1 MQREKVRKNG
11 GSSRGV
17 ELRRGDSGESEV
29 EPDQG
34 TDNHAG
40 ELVQARDKDAFC
52 GANTA
57 ITARLQAYG
66 HIEGKNVFYWF
77 QNHKARQRQKQKQES
92 WPSSVG
98 VSTSLVLCS
107 LLSLLP
113 PTVVVCSPYY
123 PAESELGFYS
133 HYPKMLQPG
142 LIKKRPKPADT
153 LPEKIQ
159 TSQVLINDID
169 DGNCSTHEELN
180 ETLGTLQLHG
190 ENTNLIPS
198 LHHHHAPPF
207 PLPPWPPPP
216 SPPTHHQ
223 APLHQSQPQ
232 LPRPSP
238 YPLLRLFS
246 DFSAIV
252 SRAEGLLYTLADAAV
267 AVDPAASTDPAA
279 AQKNGGWFSFIA
291 DGMEVV
297 LKVLKDGLTAVHVP
311 YAYGFAIILITVIV
325 KLVTFPLTKQ
335 QVESSLAMQNLQP
348 KIKAIQERYKGNQE
362 RIQLETSR
370 LYRQAGVNPLA
381 GCFPTLATIPVW
393 IGLYQALSNVANED
407 GHPPLGW
414 HDTAAYLVLPV
425 LLVASQF
432 VSMEIMKPPQSDD
445 PAQKNTLLVFKFL
458 PLMIGYFSL
467 SVPSGL
473 SIYWFTNN
481 VLSTA
486 QQVWLKQLGG
496 AKPVVNKNA
505 SGIISAGRAKRSGSQ
520 PAPTGDR
527 FRQLKEEEKK
537 KQLNEALPAEQVEVL
552 ASTSES
558 EDGSDEVTNATEEEA
573 LDEVYASNGSKPLP
587 DYSKPKRSKRSK
599 RKRAV

>member
-1 MQREKVRKNG
+1 MAKTLI
-11 GSSRGV
+11 SSPPFITTTPHPSLSRHG
-17 ELRRGDSGESEV
+17 LLHPLPRR
-29 EPDQG
+29 
-34 TDNHAG
+34 TT
-40 ELVQARDKDAFC
+40 R
-52 GANTA
+52 
-57 ITARLQAYG
+57 
-66 HIEGKNVFYWF
+66 
-77 QNHKARQRQKQKQES
+77 
-92 WPSSVG
+92 
-98 VSTSLVLCS
+98 
-107 LLSLLP
+107 LLSTRVKLSFHDLP
-113 PTVVVCSPYY
+113 P
-123 PAESELGFYS
+123 
-133 HYPKMLQPG
+133 
-142 LIKKRPKPADT
+142 
-153 LPEKIQ
+153 
-159 TSQVLINDID
+159 
-169 DGNCSTHEELN
+169 
-180 ETLGTLQLHG
+180 
-190 ENTNLIPS
+190 IPS
-198 LHHHHAPPF
+198 FDSSA
-207 PLPPWPPPP
+207 
-216 SPPTHHQ
+216 
-223 APLHQSQPQ
+223 
-232 LPRPSP
+232 
-238 YPLLRLFS
+238 
-246 DFSAIV
+246 DFSAI
-252 SRAEGLLYTLADAAV
+252 
-267 AVDPAASTDPAA
+267 
-279 AQKNGGWFSFIA
+279 KNGGWFSFIA

-297 LKVLKDGLTAVHVP
+297 LKLAKKSEIPKHDLPIRFANHGKYVATGTLWCGDFVCVPKVLKDGLTAVHVP
-311 YAYGFAIILITVIV
+311 YAYGFAIILLTVIV

-370 LYRQAGVNPLA
+370 LYKQAGVNPLA

-393 IGLYQALSNVANED
+393 IGLYQALSNVANEGLLTEGFFWIPSLGGPTTIAARQSGSGISWLFPFVD

-496 AKPVVNKNA
+496 AKPVVSKNA

-520 PAPTGDR
+520 PTPTGDR

-537 KQLNEALPAEQVEVL
+537 KKLNEALPAEQVEVL

-558 EDGSDEVTNATEEEA
+558 EDGSDEVTNATVKSNLQLLIYAVKISSHPDSNSWLKEVLSWKRWIRNGSFEFPLPVTSLESRCSGGPDVEA
-573 LDEVYASNGSKPLP
+573 LDGVYASNGSKPLP